1 MQAPGQKDRTKPTVA
16 YSTFAT
22 QAYKGQTNISYAGTA
37 YIKTTKLPQVAGTW
51 YDRKLPIWNV
61 RPNDTELRT
70 NLRQS
75 FNKPWSFFFSSGSL
89 YLLIE
94 GCRRARLHLIT
105 QTHTHHSVG
114 FPWTKDRPVA
124 VTSTCIK
131 HNCHIHTQTHT
142 HHSVGFPWTK
152 DRPVAVTSTCITHNI
167 HNKHPRTRWDSNPRS
182 QEVRLCEVERNY
194 RITLTGSGPPNNTY
208 ACIKRI

>member
-1 MQAPGQKDRTKPTVA
+1 MVRPKTSDLEC
-16 YSTFAT
+16 
-22 QAYKGQTNISYAGTA
+22 QTERHGTA
-37 YIKTTKLPQVAGTW
+37 
-51 YDRKLPIWNV
+51 
-61 RPNDTELRT
+61 
-70 NLRQS
+70 
-75 FNKPWSFFFSSGSL
+75 NKFKAVVQQAMVFFFSSGSL

-94 GCRRARLHLIT
+94 GCRRARLHLI
-105 QTHTHHSVG
+105 
-114 FPWTKDRPVA
+114 
-124 VTSTCIK
+124 
-131 HNCHIHTQTHT
+131 TQTHT